1 MLRELELL
9 EKSPIVKS
17 FEILDYKDGSDFYFL
32 KIKALLVDGSILYV
46 REFVSKEEY
55 VYSFQWQRNGE
66 LIVRWDNA
74 PHHRNIETFPHHKH
88 VGDEILPSNETTL
101 EDVLLFIESRVIK
114 KG

>member
-46 REFVSKEEY
+46 R
-55 VYSFQWQRNGE
+55 
-66 LIVRWDNA
+66 
-74 PHHRNIETFPHHKH
+74 
-88 VGDEILPSNETTL
+88 
-101 EDVLLFIESRVIK
+101 
-114 KG
+114 